1 MTRVLPLPEL
11 PAPVSVD
18 RVRLIRRSMRC
29 FVYGLMGAV
38 PLVGLGMACLTLR
51 LRRELAEETGEP
63 VRLTGALRCAIAA
76 FALAFVL
83 LCCHQTGL
91 VLALGILLPA
101 LQGYGLLR
109 QYQRA
114 EPRLWNP
121 ARHLVYWGAGLAY
134 AGLVLSSLVIMLNL
148 EAALRQI
155 GS

>member
-1 MTRVLPLPEL
+1 MTPVLPAPGLPE
-11 PAPVSVD
+11 PVSVD

-38 PLVGLGMACLTLR
+38 PLFGLGMACLTLR
-51 LRRELAEETGEP
+51 LRRELAEETGEA
-63 VRLTGALRCAIAA
+63 VRLTGALWCSIAA

-83 LCCHQTGL
+83 LCCDQAGL

-101 LQGYGLLR
+101 LQGYWLFR

-114 EPRLWNP
+114 EPPLWNP

-134 AGLVLSSLVIMLNL
+134 AGLVLSSTIILLSL
-148 EAALRQI
+148 ESAGRWM
-155 GS
+155 